1 MIGPKKKSIKIKVK
15 YLDPPPRPSA
25 NTAWWLPPQDCPE
38 PNEYKCILYLVDS
51 KLESAKT
58 VEQKDSE
65 PTSSPRNTNIT
76 IIYTA
81 SIFKNWNL
89 PEKNLQSKIERRT
102 HKARRGGRGSYSTGK
117 PHAHRQPADGRM
129 ITL

>member
-1 MIGPKKKSIKIKVK
+1 M
-15 YLDPPPRPSA
+15 
-25 NTAWWLPPQDCPE
+25 
-38 PNEYKCILYLVDS
+38 
-51 KLESAKT
+51 ESAKT

-65 PTSSPRNTNIT
+65 LTSSPRNTNIT

-89 PEKNLQSKIERRT
+89 PEKDLQSKIERRT
-102 HKARRGGRGSYSTGK
+102 HSKMGRRGSYSTGE